1 MDRGSQREVFFGH
14 RAEYFVDMHTVC
26 TRDFAAVSIAD
37 EFFKHAFKYTFL
49 VGHQSRF
56 ECWQVTHLSAVRKR
70 HGRVD
75 RDLREFELFLKRGS
89 LQLGRLF
96 FDVSIL
102 FPLASDRIVI
112 LKGKSQGVD
121 FRMAACAACELLM
134 FENGFANGGC
144 PTDVGLV
151 DQNAGGRF
159 ITSFF
164 GSNGTAKRSYTDAMS
179 LPAL

>member
-1 MDRGSQREVFFGH
+1 M
-14 RAEYFVDMHTVC
+14 
-26 TRDFAAVSIAD
+26 
-37 EFFKHAFKYTFL
+37 
-49 VGHQSRF
+49 
-56 ECWQVTHLSAVRKR
+56 
-70 HGRVD
+70 
-75 RDLREFELFLKRGS
+75 
-89 LQLGRLF
+89 F

-121 FRMAACAACELLM
+121 FRMAACAAFELLILV
-134 FENGFANGGC
+134 NGFANSGC

-164 GSNGTAKRSYTDAMS
+164 GSHGMALRSYSDAMR